1 MTEKNISDMTN
12 EELVEY
18 YHKCKHLST
27 EYDVRQ
33 QVQKIALN

>member
-1 MTEKNISDMTN
+1 MTEKNISEMSD
-12 EELVEY
+12 EELLSY